1 MILCHQATREYI
13 GDYHG
18 REPWV
23 KIPPYR
29 ELIDIYER
37 AMAPV
42 RPTRTIGVCL
52 NTYDMSDRDA
62 RGAIARAAEE
72 TGLPATDPVRYDPE
86 PLVAAV
92 LNAARQGKHR

>member
-1 MILCHQATREYI
+1 
-13 GDYHG
+13 
-18 REPWV
+18 V

-72 TGLPATDPVRYDPE
+72 TGLPATDPVRYGPE